1 MGIFEKK
8 SRVSCLKK
16 MMATFQKKVTGTV
29 KKGELFQ
36 NSGDNCLYIKALETV
51 LKKKK
56 ELF

>member
-29 KKGELFQ
+29 KKWELFQ
-36 NSGDNCLYIKALETV
+36 NSGDNCLQKPW
-51 LKKKK
+51 K
-56 ELF
+56 LF